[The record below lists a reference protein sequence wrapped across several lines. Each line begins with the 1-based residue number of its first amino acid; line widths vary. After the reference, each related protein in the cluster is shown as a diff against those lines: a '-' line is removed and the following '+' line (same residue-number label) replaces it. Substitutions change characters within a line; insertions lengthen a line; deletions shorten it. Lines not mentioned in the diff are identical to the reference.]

1 MEFIALEQAQGLT
14 DFDIERIAALHRA
27 LAPSAHAYDIIHTH
41 CVIVARLALSVA
53 RADGLTHPDGTPL
66 DERLLALGGMV
77 HDIGT
82 YQLIKSDGAHQGDS
96 GDGDAAGQNSDGAQ
110 ASAASDQNAAPA
122 QGSAVPEPLR
132 FKHSKYI
139 QHGLRGYKLLKAC
152 GFGEDL
158 AQFARNHTG
167 IGLTAQMVKDQK
179 LPLPVADYVP
189 VTVEQE
195 LVMYADKFHT
205 KSDPAEFVG
214 YDRCIRRAAKHG
226 EANAQG
232 MRDLIERFGMPPI
245 EQAAQEYGMVLR

>member
-1 MEFIALEQAQGLT
+1 MEFIPLMEATGLT
-14 DFDIERIAALHRA
+14 EFDVERIDALHRA
-27 LAPSAHAYDIIHTH
+27 LAPSAHAYNLIHTH
-41 CVIVARLALSVA
+41 CVIVARLALSLA
-53 RADGLTHPDGTPL
+53 RADAATSAFAGTPAIAAADTAHHIDAAQL
-66 DERLLALGGMV
+66 DERLLVLGGMV

-82 YQLIKSDGAHQGDS
+82 YQLIKSDG
-96 GDGDAAGQNSDGAQ
+96 SDG
-110 ASAASDQNAAPA
+110 
-122 QGSAVPEPLR
+122 EPLR

-152 GFGEDL
+152 GFSEEL

-167 IGLTAQMVKDQK
+167 IGLTAAAVKEQE

-189 VTVEQE
+189 VTLEQE

-245 EQAAQEYGMVLR
+245 EQAAQEYGMEVR

>member
-1 MEFIALEQAQGLT
+1 MTGNMDFLPLTEATGLT
-14 DFDIERIAALHRA
+14 EFDIERVAALHRA
-27 LAPSAHAYDIIHTH
+27 LAPSQHAYDIIHTH
-41 CVIVARLALSVA
+41 CVIVARLALSLA
-53 RADGLTHPDGTPL
+53 RADAITHADGTPL

-82 YQLIKSDGAHQGDS
+82 YQLIKSDG
-96 GDGDAAGQNSDGAQ
+96 SDG
-110 ASAASDQNAAPA
+110 
-122 QGSAVPEPLR
+122 EPLR

-167 IGLTAQMVKDQK
+167 IGLTAKAVKEQE

-189 VTVEQE
+189 VTEEQE
-195 LVMYADKFHT
+195 LVMYADKVHT

-245 EQAAQEYGMVLR
+245 EQAAREYGMELR